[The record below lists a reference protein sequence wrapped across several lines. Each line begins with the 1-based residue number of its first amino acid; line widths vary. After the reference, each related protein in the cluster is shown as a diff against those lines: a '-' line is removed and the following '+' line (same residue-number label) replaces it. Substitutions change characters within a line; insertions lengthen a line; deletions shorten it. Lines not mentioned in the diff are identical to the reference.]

1 MRCRVS
7 TCGGTVSQNSTHI
20 QNPGYPSGYTTS
32 TTCSYTLSKSS
43 SDICSFRL
51 DFVAFVITA
60 TTTTSSTSTNNAC
73 NYDTVGL
80 GDCICISLHILIFL
94 QLSITVPSQNN
105 PPTIC
110 GYNTGQHI
118 YLEGSPTNSAPVV
131 AFTITGQSSFERS
144 WQIRVDQI
152 PCGTTYSPPVGCLQ
166 VRPEVNNC

>member
-1 MRCRVS
+1 MSATPAITDSPFV
-7 TCGGTVSQNSTHI
+7 GD
-20 QNPGYPSGYTTS
+20 
-32 TTCSYTLSKSS
+32 CSVDSL
-43 SDICSFRL
+43 
-51 DFVAFVITA
+51 
-60 TTTTSSTSTNNAC
+60 
-73 NYDTVGL
+73 TVG
-80 GDCICISLHILIFL
+80 
-94 QLSITVPSQNN
+94 VPGGQA